1 MHRIGSLMLA
11 ALLVAGGAQ
20 AQDNYP
26 TQTVKFV
33 LPSAPGSTT
42 DILTRLTADGLSRK
56 WGKPTVV
63 ENIAGGS
70 MNIGAGQVARAAPD
84 GYTLFVAPPA
94 PLALAHL
101 VNKINYNPLDW
112 VPITLLAKIANV
124 LSVRNTLPVNTLQ
137 ELIAYGKA
145 NPGKLTYATQG
156 ANSTAHLTRRYL
168 EAQTGIKMLAVAYRG
183 AQPALTDILAGNV
196 DMFFDTL
203 ATSVPLHRGGKL
215 KILAVADL
223 QRAKA
228 APELPTFTEAG
239 VPGFRSITWF
249 GLVAPPGTP
258 AALAQRI
265 NRDAV
270 EMLRSP
276 EVAQRLQSLS
286 LEAGATSPRRN
297 REVLCRRDRALGQG
311 DQGSRHRA
319 AIGIPCCIPS
329 SPRGSF
335 SPLSSRCS
343 RPLARNRAGR
353 QVSVPRRHL
362 VVPFPPGG
370 SADALPRIVAEKLRE
385 RWGQPV
391 IIENRPG
398 AAGSTGS
405 GSVFR
410 APPDGYHPARHARRP
425 AGDQRPRSEDA
436 ALRAVGVR
444 SRSRCWRCRRP
455 C

>member
-1 MHRIGSLMLA
+1 MKRKQGGQDMYRIGSLMLA

-137 ELIAYGKA
+137 ELIAYGKS
-145 NPGKLTYATQG
+145 NPGKLSYATQG
-156 ANSTAHLTRRYL
+156 ANSTAHLTGAYL
-168 EAQTGIKMLAVAYRG
+168 EAQTGIKMVAIAYRG
-183 AQPALTDILAGNV
+183 AQPALTDILSGNV

-203 ATSVPLHRGGKL
+203 ATSVPLHRAGKL

-239 VPGFRSITWF
+239 VAGFRSITWF
-249 GLVAPPGTP
+249 GLVAPPNTP
-258 AALAQRI
+258 AAVADKINADVVEILKSKDVSDKLYELAL
-265 NRDAV
+265 D
-270 EMLRSP
+270 L
-276 EVAQRLQSLS
+276 
-286 LEAGATSPRRN
+286 GANS
-297 REVLCRRDRALGQG
+297 RA
-311 DQGSRHRA
+311 DTA
-319 AIGIPCCIPS
+319 K
-329 SPRGSF
+329 F
-335 SPLSSRCS
+335 
-343 RPLARNRAGR
+343 
-353 QVSVPRRHL
+353 
-362 VVPFPPGG
+362 F
-370 SADALPRIVAEKLRE
+370 ADE
-385 RWGQPV
+385 
-391 IIENRPG
+391 
-398 AAGSTGS
+398 
-405 GSVFR
+405 
-410 APPDGYHPARHARRP
+410 
-425 AGDQRPRSEDA
+425 A
-436 ALRAVGVR
+436 ALWSKVIKEAKIE
-444 SRSRCWRCRRP
+444 P
-455 C
+455 Q

>member
-1 MHRIGSLMLA
+1 MRRIGSLALA

-26 TQTVKFV
+26 SQTVKIV
-33 LPSAPGSTT
+33 IPSAPGSTT
-42 DILTRLTADGLSRK
+42 DILARLTADQLSRK

-94 PLALAHL
+94 PLALSHL
-101 VNKINYNPLDW
+101 RQRDLNYNPLDW

-124 LSVRNTLPVNTLQ
+124 LSVRNDAARQ
-137 ELIAYGKA
+137 HA
-145 NPGKLTYATQG
+145 PGADRLRQG
-156 ANSTAHLTRRYL
+156 QSRQAHASRPRARTRPRICRRRSSKCWR
-168 EAQTGIKMLAVAYRG
+168 ASRWWRSPYRG
-183 AQPALTDILAGNV
+183 AQPALTDIIAGNV

-203 ATSVPLHRGGKL
+203 ATSVPLHRAGKL

-276 EVAQRLQSLS
+276 EVAERLQSLS
-286 LEAGATSPRRN
+286 LEAGATSPA
-297 REVLCRRDRALGQG
+297 ETAKFFADETALWGKVIKE
-311 DQGSRHRA
+311 A
-319 AIGIPCCIPS
+319 GIEP
-329 SPRGSF
+329 
-335 SPLSSRCS
+335 
-343 RPLARNRAGR
+343 
-353 QVSVPRRHL
+353 Q
-362 VVPFPPGG
+362 
-370 SADALPRIVAEKLRE
+370 
-385 RWGQPV
+385 
-391 IIENRPG
+391 
-398 AAGSTGS
+398 
-405 GSVFR
+405 
-410 APPDGYHPARHARRP
+410 
-425 AGDQRPRSEDA
+425 
-436 ALRAVGVR
+436 
-444 SRSRCWRCRRP
+444 
-455 C
+455 

>member
-1 MHRIGSLMLA
+1 MKRTQGGDHMHRIGSLMLA

-33 LPSAPGSTT
+33 LPSAPGPTP

-145 NPGKLTYATQG
+145 NPGKLTFATQG
-156 ANSTAHLTRRYL
+156 QTSTAHLSAAQL
-168 EAQTGIKMLAVAYRG
+168 EVQAGIKMVAIAYRG

-203 ATSVPLHRGGKL
+203 ATSVPLHRAGKL

-239 VPGFRSITWF
+239 VAGFRSITWF

-258 AALAQRI
+258 AALAHRI

-276 EVAQRLQSLS
+276 EVAQRLESLS
-286 LEAGATSPRRN
+286 LEAGANSPA
-297 REVLCRRDRALGQG
+297 ETAKFFADETALWGKVIRD
-311 DQGSRHRA
+311 
-319 AIGIPCCIPS
+319 
-329 SPRGSF
+329 
-335 SPLSSRCS
+335 
-343 RPLARNRAGR
+343 AGMEP
-353 QVSVPRRHL
+353 Q
-362 VVPFPPGG
+362 
-370 SADALPRIVAEKLRE
+370 
-385 RWGQPV
+385 
-391 IIENRPG
+391 
-398 AAGSTGS
+398 
-405 GSVFR
+405 
-410 APPDGYHPARHARRP
+410 
-425 AGDQRPRSEDA
+425 
-436 ALRAVGVR
+436 
-444 SRSRCWRCRRP
+444 
-455 C
+455 

>member
-1 MHRIGSLMLA
+1 MKRKQGGQDMYRIASLMLA

-33 LPSAPGSTT
+33 LPAAPGSTT

-70 MNIGAGQVARAAPD
+70 MNIGAGQVARATPD
-84 GYTLFVAPPA
+84 GYTLFIAPPA

-124 LSVRNTLPVNTLQ
+124 LSVRNSLPVNTLQ

-145 NPGKLTYATQG
+145 NPGKLTFATQG
-156 ANSTAHLTRRYL
+156 PQSTAHLTGTLL
-168 EAQTGIKMLAVAYRG
+168 ETLAGIKMLAVPYRG
-183 AQPALTDILAGNV
+183 AQQALTDVVAGNV

-203 ATSVPLHRGGKL
+203 ATSVPLHHAGNL

-228 APELPTFTEAG
+228 APELSTFSEAG
-239 VPGFRSITWF
+239 VPSFRSITWF

-276 EVAQRLQSLS
+276 EVTARLQSLS
-286 LEAGATSPRRN
+286 LEVGATNPS
-297 REVLCRRDRALGQG
+297 ETAKFFADETALWGKVIKE
-311 DQGSRHRA
+311 A
-319 AIGIPCCIPS
+319 GIEP
-329 SPRGSF
+329 
-335 SPLSSRCS
+335 
-343 RPLARNRAGR
+343 
-353 QVSVPRRHL
+353 Q
-362 VVPFPPGG
+362 
-370 SADALPRIVAEKLRE
+370 
-385 RWGQPV
+385 
-391 IIENRPG
+391 
-398 AAGSTGS
+398 
-405 GSVFR
+405 
-410 APPDGYHPARHARRP
+410 
-425 AGDQRPRSEDA
+425 
-436 ALRAVGVR
+436 
-444 SRSRCWRCRRP
+444 
-455 C
+455 

>member
-1 MHRIGSLMLA
+1 MYRIGSLMLA

-145 NPGKLTYATQG
+145 NPGKLSYATQG
-156 ANSTAHLTRRYL
+156 ANSTAHLTGAYL
-168 EAQTGIKMLAVAYRG
+168 EAQTGIKMVAIAYRG

-203 ATSVPLHRGGKL
+203 ATSVPL
-215 KILAVADL
+215 A
-223 QRAKA
+223 
-228 APELPTFTEAG
+228 
-239 VPGFRSITWF
+239 S
-249 GLVAPPGTP
+249 
-258 AALAQRI
+258 
-265 NRDAV
+265 
-270 EMLRSP
+270 
-276 EVAQRLQSLS
+276 
-286 LEAGATSPRRN
+286 RRQA
-297 REVLCRRDRALGQG
+297 ED
-311 DQGSRHRA
+311 
-319 AIGIPCCIPS
+319 
-329 SPRGSF
+329 PRGRRSAARQGRAR
-335 SPLSSRCS
+335 SC
-343 RPLARNRAGR
+343 RPLRRRAWRASARSR
-353 QVSVPRRHL
+353 
-362 VVPFPPGG
+362 G
-370 SADALPRIVAEKLRE
+370 SA
-385 RWGQPV
+385 
-391 IIENRPG
+391 
-398 AAGSTGS
+398 SS
-405 GSVFR
+405 
-410 APPDGYHPARHARRP
+410 RRP
-425 AGDQRPRSEDA
+425 APRPRWRSGSTATRWKCCA
-436 ALRAVGVR
+436 APKSRNGWKACRWKPAPRVPRKPR
-444 SRSRCWRCRRP
+444 SSLPTRPRCGAR
-455 C
+455 